1 MAPTEEALTA
11 RTVMLAS
18 VRSGW
23 FIQKDGTLQD
33 AREGFRARERSG
45 CAVIKGL
52 PMQLTNAS
60 RRAMRKQK
68 CATAKSWSTFAC
80 IEQSADVSA
89 AYRSPF
95 EGGLRQSVR
104 GAEGRIPERQRRFRP
119 VVERTVCRRP
129 QWGFRRNMRRKMSRE
144 GGANARPSL
153 KDVSPCGELAAL
165 ADCWPLIDQAGC
177 QTGLSRL
184 SACLP
189 LSSSMRSVTTRL
201 PCSRSRRV

>member
-1 MAPTEEALTA
+1 
-11 RTVMLAS
+11 
-18 VRSGW
+18 
-23 FIQKDGTLQD
+23 
-33 AREGFRARERSG
+33 
-45 CAVIKGL
+45 
-52 PMQLTNAS
+52 
-60 RRAMRKQK
+60 MRKQK

-129 QWGFRRNMRRKMSRE
+129 QRGLRRKMRRKMPGE

-177 QTGLSRL
+177 QAGLSRL

-189 LSSSMRSVTTRL
+189 LSSSMRSVTARL